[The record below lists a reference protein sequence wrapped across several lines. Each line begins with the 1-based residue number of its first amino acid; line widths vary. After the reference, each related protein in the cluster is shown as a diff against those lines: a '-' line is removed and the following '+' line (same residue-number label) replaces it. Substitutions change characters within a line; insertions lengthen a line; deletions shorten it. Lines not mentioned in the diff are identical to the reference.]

1 MTTNQ
6 TPLLDFGR
14 EVTSNPLVVVS
25 REWLVTNGIGGF
37 ASGRLPMPCPTAIMA
52 YSLPRR

>member
-14 EVTSNPLVVVS
+14 EVTSNPLVAVS